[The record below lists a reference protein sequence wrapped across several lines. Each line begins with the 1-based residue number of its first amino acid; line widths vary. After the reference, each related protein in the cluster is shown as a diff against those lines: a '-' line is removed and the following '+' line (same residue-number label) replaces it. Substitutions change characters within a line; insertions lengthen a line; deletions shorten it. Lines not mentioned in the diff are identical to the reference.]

1 MVRQAHHERVSWR
14 DRWLADSTPLILS
27 LSKDERAYNARRP
40 LVMASMKWAMTPATR
55 SDGSM
60 NSMPER

>member
-14 DRWLADSTPLILS
+14 ETVARRRHRAHPELVL
-27 LSKDERAYNARRP
+27 DERAYNARRP

-55 SDGSM
+55 SGGSM

>member
-1 MVRQAHHERVSWR
+1 MVLERYKA
-14 DRWLADSTPLILS
+14 L
-27 LSKDERAYNARRP
+27 RP
-40 LVMASMKWAMTPATR
+40 LVMASMKSAMTEATR